1 MFLIGENINIM
12 NNKIKQ
18 AMKERNKKP
27 IQEISIA
34 SKANKVD
41 YLDVNIGPAR
51 KNGPELMEWMIKIIR
66 EVVDLPLSLDTTN
79 AEAIKLGLEIEG
91 EKCLINSI
99 QVAPERME
107 ELLPLVKKFNCKCIA
122 LLIGKEGMPRDATE
136 RSALACE
143 FSIKVDE
150 LGIPHQNI
158 YFDPIVLPVAYQ
170 QDQVLATLEFMK
182 MFKEMFPDYNSTC
195 GLSNVSNGAPEELR
209 GLINRTYLLML
220 MKYGLDSAIV
230 DAFDK
235 ELIQMVHGQKENI
248 KNLIWQTLDGEEI
261 NPETLNQEE
270 RNYYKT
276 ACVLSGKYIYSHS
289 WLKI

>member
-1 MFLIGENINIM
+1 MILIGENINVM
-12 NNKIKQ
+12 STRIKQ
-18 AMKERNKKP
+18 AMKERNKQP
-27 IQEISIA
+27 IQEIAIS
-34 SKANKVD
+34 SKNNKVD

-51 KNGPELMEWMIKIIR
+51 KNGPQLMEWMIKTIR

-79 AEAIKLGLEIEG
+79 IEAIKLGLEMEG
-91 EKCLINSI
+91 ERCLVNSI
-99 QVAPERME
+99 QATPERME

-143 FSIKVDE
+143 FAINVDQ

-195 GLSNVSNGAPEELR
+195 GLSNVSNGVPEELR
-209 GLINRTYLLML
+209 GLVNRTYLMML

-230 DAFDK
+230 DAFDT
-235 ELIQMVHGQKENI
+235 ELIRMVHGQRENI
-248 KNLIWQTLDGEEI
+248 KNIIWQTLDESI
-261 NPETLNQEE
+261 NPESLNKEE
-270 RNYYKT
+270 KDYYKT
-276 ACVLSGKYIYSHS
+276 TCVLSGKSIYSHS
-289 WLKI
+289 WLKL